1 MIASRISVLPGPLA
15 DALEAIQSEGVE
27 AFKDR
32 LLLWFIRNQYG
43 VGAEDSYANV
53 FSEPISLD
61 DQSETMVDGAIVL
74 EGRDLVTPIYI
85 VYADDSGSLAGKVNS
100 IDTLLSDEHFSET
113 RLARRSARLRSVF
126 EAALS
131 SGATEISRTIVAVC
145 PQTLAP
151 AARTRLRSKF
161 ATLGAAV
168 ELYDLSFLSGI
179 AAADS
184 SAMAR
189 DRHIALSFDT
199 GQMLKLQIGQS
210 DGIVVPIR
218 AIDIAEWPGVEDRSL
233 FDLNVRHAL
242 GMNRVRRSL
251 DGALSQDDSPE
262 EFIAYHNGIT
272 AVCEHFELTPEGAD
286 TRGLSVVNGAQSVVA
301 INANVGKI
309 DPKIQLLLKLVEAS
323 PQSKLARNI
332 AIRSNTQNPVTSRN
346 LRALDPV
353 QERLRAEVAEFG
365 FLYLVRPDQDAPAGD
380 KVIRNDDVAQLLCS
394 IYSRKPAL
402 AVKKQVLFE
411 APQYQ
416 EVFSDRMNGA
426 RVVFAHSLR
435 QVVESAKQEVPDLY
449 SKAWSLTAL
458 TLVYMTAEA
467 MRTDHA
473 SEEILDNPDPSVRN
487 LAQLKAH
494 VAPFVRAACRAL
506 RQRADEPR
514 RAGID
519 DFKVEFKHTRVLMDL
534 GESAAWA
541 YKQERSGS
549 DR

>member
-1 MIASRISVLPGPLA
+1 MIAPRISVPPGPLG
-15 DALEAIQSEGVE
+15 DALEAVESEGVE

-43 VGAEDSYANV
+43 LGAEDSYANV
-53 FSEPISLD
+53 FSEPVSLGD
-61 DQSETMVDGAIVL
+61 EPETAVDGVIVL
-74 EGRDLVTPIYI
+74 EGRDLVTPIYVI
-85 VYADDSGSLAGKVNS
+85 YAEDPSSLAGRVNS
-100 IDTLLSDEHFSET
+100 VGKLLSDEQFSET
-113 RLARRSARLRSVF
+113 RLARRSSRLRSVF

-131 SGATEISRTIVAVC
+131 TGAIEISRTIVAVC
-145 PQTLAP
+145 PQSLAP
-151 AARTRLRSKF
+151 AARTRLRNKF
-161 ATLGAAV
+161 TPLGATV

-184 SAMAR
+184 SAMVR
-189 DRHIALSFDT
+189 DRQIALKFDT
-199 GQMLKLQIGQS
+199 DQILKLQIGQS

-218 AIDIAEWPGVEDRSL
+218 AVDIAEWPGIEDRSL

-251 DGALSQDDSPE
+251 DGALSRDESPD

-301 INANVGKI
+301 INANGGRVH
-309 DPKIQLLLKLVEAS
+309 PKVQLLLKLVEAS
-323 PQSKLARNI
+323 PDSTLARNI

-353 QERLRAEVAEFG
+353 QERLRAEVAELG

-416 EVFSDRMNGA
+416 EVFSDRLNGA
-426 RVVFAHSLR
+426 RVVLAHGLR
-435 QVVESAKQEVPDLY
+435 QVVESVKDEVPGLY
-449 SKAWSLTAL
+449 LKAWSLTAL
-458 TLVYMTAEA
+458 TLVWMTAEA
-467 MRTDHA
+467 MRTSNV
-473 SEEILDNPDPSVRN
+473 SEEILDNPDLAVRN
-487 LAQLKAH
+487 YAELKAR
-494 VAPFVRAACRAL
+494 VAPFARAACRAL
-506 RQRADEPR
+506 RQRAAEPR
-514 RAGID
+514 RAGSD
-519 DFKVEFKHTRVLMDL
+519 DFKVEFKHTRVLMEL

-541 YKQERSGS
+541 YKQGRGGS